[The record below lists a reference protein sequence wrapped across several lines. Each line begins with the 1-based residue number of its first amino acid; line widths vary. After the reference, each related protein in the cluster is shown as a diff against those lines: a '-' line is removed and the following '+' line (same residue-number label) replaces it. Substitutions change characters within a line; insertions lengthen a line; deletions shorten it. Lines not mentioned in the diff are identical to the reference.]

1 MHPLALVLV
10 FQVQEIAL
18 PQDGDAAVRIVCPL
32 KQTTR
37 VVLPEALR
45 QLKGVGRE
53 TAQLG
58 LSVERTRPLGL
69 IVVRPEA
76 HPVSAQ
82 VEFRGPS
89 RVIRL
94 VFESAAEGEGA
105 EVRLVDASPRP
116 PSAPPPSASPLA
128 PPPAPRAGSAAAPA
142 SPLDLD
148 GLLAATPVPIDR
160 REGLPGQPE
169 MVLVDALKGDKWIW
183 LRFRLERG
191 AAARVERVSWEHG
204 EIASYTQEA
213 AGEDLRV
220 VVQVPR
226 ARVTRKTRVSVKV
239 EGGGLYRFPLRP
251 GTIMSLFRSLFQ

>member
-1 MHPLALVLV
+1 VLLLALALV

-18 PQDGDAAVRIVCPL
+18 PQDGDAPVRIVCPL

-53 TAQLG
+53 TEQLG
-58 LSVERTRPLGL
+58 LSVERTRPLAL
-69 IVVRPEA
+69 IVVRPET

-82 VEFRGPS
+82 LEFRGHS

-94 VFESAAEGEGA
+94 VFESAAEGESG
-105 EVRLVDASPRP
+105 EVHLVDASTRP
-116 PSAPPPSASPLA
+116 PSVPPPVAAPPAGPAASPA
-128 PPPAPRAGSAAAPA
+128 
-142 SPLDLD
+142 LDLD
-148 GLLAATPVPIDR
+148 GLLAATPVAIDR
-160 REGLPGQPE
+160 REALPGQPG

-191 AAARVERVSWEHG
+191 AAARVERASWEHG
-204 EIASYTQEA
+204 DIASFTQEA
-213 AGEDLRV
+213 AGEDLRI

-226 ARVTRKTRVSVKV
+226 ARVTRKTRVSIKLL
-239 EGGGLYRFPLRP
+239 GGGQYRFALRP
-251 GTIMSLFRSLFQ
+251 GTIPGLFRSLFQ